1 MMLEQIRDN
10 WRPMKGA
17 VQERWFRLTD
27 DDLDQI
33 DGRLERLVRRIE
45 ARYGVS
51 ADEAQEQITQ
61 GYARLLP
68 ERRRSIGTRDITAAS
83 H

>member
-51 ADEAQEQITQ
+51 PDEAQEQIAQ
-61 GYARLLP
+61 WYARLLP
-68 ERRRSIGTRDITAAS
+68 ERRRSIRTRDVTAAS
-83 H
+83 L

>member
-1 MMLEQIRDN
+1 MMLDQIRDN

-45 ARYGVS
+45 ARYGIS
-51 ADEAQEQITQ
+51 SDEAVAEINQW
-61 GYARLLP
+61 YALLLP
-68 ERRRSIGTRDITAAS
+68 EGSRSIRAMARPPA
-83 H
+83 HV